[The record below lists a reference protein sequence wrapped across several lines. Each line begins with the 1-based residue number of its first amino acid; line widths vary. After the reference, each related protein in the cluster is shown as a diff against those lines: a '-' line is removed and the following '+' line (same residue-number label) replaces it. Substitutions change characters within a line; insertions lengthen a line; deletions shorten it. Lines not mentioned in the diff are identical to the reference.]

1 MYTEDKYIVNYQNKN
16 FIMNKFKITDF
27 VLSQWLIVDVDYALC
42 SLHSVC
48 EQIAV
53 VFEVHAASFFMV
65 KV

>member
-1 MYTEDKYIVNYQNKN
+1 
-16 FIMNKFKITDF
+16 MNKFKITDF
-27 VLSQWLIVDVDYALC
+27 VLSQWYIVDVDYALC